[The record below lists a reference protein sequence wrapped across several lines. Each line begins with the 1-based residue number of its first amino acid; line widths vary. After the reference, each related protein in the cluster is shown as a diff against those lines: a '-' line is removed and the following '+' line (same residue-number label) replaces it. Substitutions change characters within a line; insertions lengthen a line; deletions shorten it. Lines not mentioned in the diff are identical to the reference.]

1 MTGLSNYSASKL
13 LNAIT
18 GQIAFG
24 SLPAVYLALFT
35 AVGTDAGTGFT
46 EVTGGSYSRVQ
57 VAGVAATNGAT
68 TTSSPT
74 LSFASTPSF
83 IVAGMSVYDTT
94 TGQQIGTVLSTSAST
109 VTLTANAANAVSSGD
124 TLSFSAWP
132 GGSGTGP
139 SSLTNGAAI
148 NFVTATANWGTVIAF
163 GLYDASS
170 SGNLL
175 LWDYIGNFNWL
186 PCTIT
191 AASPGVFT
199 AHAHGYSN
207 GDSII
212 FSTEYGGTAPSFS
225 AGNYTGILTVAGA
238 TTDTFNVSG
247 VNTSSSGN
255 GLVRKI
261 IQQSIPSG
269 VTASFAASTLTVTAA

>member
-1 MTGLSNYSASKL
+1 MTGMTNYTADKWL
-13 LNAIT
+13 AHVT
-18 GQIAFG
+18 GQIAYG

-46 EVTGGSYSRVQ
+46 EVSGGSYARVQ
-57 VAGVAATNGAT
+57 VAGVATTNGAT
-68 TTSSPT
+68 TTSSAT
-74 LSFASTPSF
+74 LSFASTPGW

-94 TGQQIGTVLSTSAST
+94 TSASIGTVQSTTAST
-109 VTLTANAANAVSSGD
+109 VVLTANASNAVGNGD

-132 GGSGTGP
+132 QASGTGP
-139 SSLTNGAAI
+139 ASLTNGAAI
-148 NFVTATANWGTVIAF
+148 NFVAATANWGTTIAF

-175 LWDYIGNFNWL
+175 IWDYIGNYNWL
-186 PCTIT
+186 PCAIT
-191 AASPGVFT
+191 AASPGVIT
-199 AHAHGYSN
+199 AHAHGYNN
-207 GDSII
+207 GDSFI

-225 AGNYTGILTVAGA
+225 AGNYTGVQTVAGQ
-238 TTDTFNVSG
+238 TTDTFNVTG

-255 GLVRKI
+255 GMVRKI

-269 VTASFAASTLTVTAA
+269 VTASFAGSTLTVTAA